1 MRPAPNPVEA
11 IVLAA
16 SGVFARVACLLL
28 LAAIGFLLS
37 FSPLHAE
44 DVVAIEA
51 QVSVEG
57 DETRLTLKLNRPVE
71 ARALHTGSPE
81 RAVIDLPRVN
91 FQLPADQALAG
102 GVIAYLRFGLFSRER
117 SRLVIDLAEPALVT
131 ATDVSSREVD
141 GAHFLTIRLSPV
153 DRARFAQAVADDS
166 ERLAEDATING
177 GIEERIRALDEE
189 RPVIVID
196 PGHGGVDPG
205 AVAAGGVTE
214 KEIVLAFS
222 LRLRDRLQENGRYQV
237 IMTRDSDVFVSLAD
251 RVRIARRAQA
261 DLFISIHADSISSAP
276 QVRGLTVY
284 TGSEQASDAES
295 ARLAERENRADAAAG
310 MDDGF
315 VEGDIGDILE
325 QLTRRETRGFSF
337 GFARYLAEEMET
349 VARLNRNPVR
359 QAAFRV
365 LRAPDVPSVLVEL
378 GYLSS
383 RQDIALLR
391 SEEWRDSAT
400 KAMAEAI
407 GQYFTMRFANRGL
420 APVSP

>member
-11 IVLAA
+11 YVLAA
-16 SGVFARVACLLL
+16 SGLVARVAGVLMLCAIFL
-28 LAAIGFLLS
+28 LASLTS
-37 FSPLHAE
+37 LHAE
-44 DVVAIEA
+44 GIVAIEA

-71 ARALHTGSPE
+71 ARALHTGAPE

-91 FQLPADQALAG
+91 FQLPADKALMG
-102 GVIAYLRFGLFSRER
+102 GVISHLRFGLFSRER

-153 DRARFAQAVADDS
+153 DRVRFAQAVAEDS
-166 ERLAEDATING
+166 VRLAEDATSNG
-177 GIEERIRALDEE
+177 GIEERIRALDQE

-222 LRLRDRLQENGRYQV
+222 LRLRDRLQENGQYQV
-237 IMTRDSDVFVSLAD
+237 IMTRDSDVFVSLAE

-276 QVRGLTVY
+276 QVRGLTIY

-310 MDDGF
+310 VDDGF
-315 VEGDIGDILE
+315 VEGDIGDILKE
-325 QLTRRETRGFSF
+325 LTRRETRGFSF

-400 KAMAEAI
+400 RAMAEAI